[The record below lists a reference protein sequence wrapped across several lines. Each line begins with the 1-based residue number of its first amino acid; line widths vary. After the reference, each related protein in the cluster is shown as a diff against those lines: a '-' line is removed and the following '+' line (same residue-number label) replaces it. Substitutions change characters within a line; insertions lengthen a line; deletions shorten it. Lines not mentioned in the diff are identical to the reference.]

1 MVLEIPDLLALIYI
15 RSNVFVKI
23 IEDYWQRL
31 ILIINYNIDISL
43 FLERRNEK
51 KEDQTFWRRS
61 KDIRRIFITNNGRDR
76 CNHRCPV
83 ISVNCLEQKL
93 RRINCP
99 GEVERFFR
107 AKWNTMAESPCTRRN
122 RFISLSLSLFFST
135 CAGRYRD
142 DSIAVAAAAQRDNE
156 GWKEEERKR

>member
-51 KEDQTFWRRS
+51 KEDQTF
-61 KDIRRIFITNNGRDR
+61 
-76 CNHRCPV
+76 
-83 ISVNCLEQKL
+83 
-93 RRINCP
+93 
-99 GEVERFFR
+99 
-107 AKWNTMAESPCTRRN
+107 
-122 RFISLSLSLFFST
+122 
-135 CAGRYRD
+135 
-142 DSIAVAAAAQRDNE
+142 
-156 GWKEEERKR
+156 